1 MQVYTRILKYTNI
14 YSLEIAMFAARR
26 LPRSQSI
33 PGPIRRRTEPRSLA
47 LLVDVVLAR
56 YGILPLDAQRGPE
69 PARRPEARPAK
80 QTFLFPVS

>member
-1 MQVYTRILKYTNI
+1 
-14 YSLEIAMFAARR
+14 MFAARR
-26 LPRSQSI
+26 LSRQPSI
-33 PGPIRRRTEPRSLA
+33 PTPIRRRSEPKSLA

-69 PARRPEARPAK
+69 PARRSEVRPAK